1 MEAEVRNSFCEHPDR
16 KYWVHIIELQT
27 QIIRTLGS
35 ENINPTNLPD
45 KNQNDDIKIHISSAH
60 LILVF

>member
-1 MEAEVRNSFCEHPDR
+1 MEVEVRNFFCEHPDR

-35 ENINPTNLPD
+35 GNINPTNLPEE
-45 KNQNDDIKIHISSAH
+45 NQNDDIKNQPH
-60 LILVF
+60 F